1 MSEPHCRHGPKK
13 RESQEGLFTR
23 ALKDYVRLLAERP
36 VITKAVTNS
45 IISAFG
51 NIVSQT
57 LAPDP
62 ATGGK
67 INWRSVFAYSS
78 FGFLVNG
85 PLIHHFYAYVEKVL
99 PKNQP
104 NVAIKRVIFDR
115 FVFAPPFLLLFLYYV
130 AIVEGAGNQGAVKK
144 IKETYWLILKLN
156 WAVWSFVQYFNMNYI
171 PLKFR
176 TVFGNLCSLVWMITI
191 SILRSR
197 MAAKQN

>member
-1 MSEPHCRHGPKK
+1 MSVPRSKPGPIKN
-13 RESQEGLFTR
+13 EIQEGLLTR
-23 ALKDYVRLLAERP
+23 AFKEYVRLLAERP

-51 NIVSQT
+51 NVVSQI

-62 ATGGK
+62 TTGGK

-85 PLIHHFYAYVEKVL
+85 PLIHHFYAYVEKIL
-99 PKNQP
+99 PKDKP
-104 NVAIKRVIFDR
+104 NVAIKRVLFDR

-130 AIVEGAGNQGAVKK
+130 AIVEGAGNEGAVRK

-156 WAVWSFVQYFNMNYI
+156 WAVWSFVQYFNMNYV

-176 TVFGNLCSLVWMITI
+176 TVFGNLCALVWMITI
-191 SILRSR
+191 SVLRRR